1 MPIAGIKTII
11 GNRASMADVPE
22 IKKSDRKWQSDVIV
36 DLIKQYGFKHIA
48 LNPGASYRGL
58 HDSLV
63 NYGENDPAMM
73 ICNHEKIAVQMAH
86 GYAKATGEPMI
97 AIVHNVVGLLH
108 APLAIYYAYIDRA
121 PVFIIGA
128 TGPMDEGIRRPFID
142 WIHTAAV
149 QGNAVRDFTKWD
161 YQPGSVHGIPDSFA
175 RAYSIM
181 MSEPQGPIYMCY
193 DAGIQEAPLIEQI
206 KLPSPDAV
214 RVPPPLAPDRASL
227 EQVADYVLA
236 AENPMILVEY
246 AGRMPHGYD
255 SIVAFAETVGAGVSD
270 IYKRLNFPNRHPLN
284 LSMDGTAFSGADLVL
299 CLDVRDWTRGTHGTN
314 PETREVEDRT
324 APGCKWIDI
333 GFADIEISKWAMDYN
348 KHRDWDVRV
357 AADAVSALPIL
368 TDICGERIASNSALQ
383 AKIADRTD
391 RITARHDG
399 LFEKWAVDA
408 KIGWDSSPI
417 TLPRLASEVWDVIQD
432 EDWVLTAGEL
442 RNWTRKLW
450 NFDRPYRHPGRSLG
464 TATQFG
470 ISLGVA
476 LANKGTGRLVV
487 DLQPDGDLMFDLG
500 ALWVATK
507 YEIPMLVVM
516 YNNRAYYND
525 WEHQTHVAHR
535 RGTDEER
542 AYIGMDLS
550 GPEPDFAAAARSM
563 GWWAEGPIEDPADI
577 NGALLRAIEQVK
589 AGKPALV
596 DTICQHK

>member
-1 MPIAGIKTII
+1 MPDDGGSAIQ
-11 GNRASMADVPE
+11 
-22 IKKSDRKWQSDVIV
+22 KSNRKWQSDVIV
-36 DLIKQYGFKHIA
+36 DLIKQYGFPHIA

-63 NYGENDPAMM
+63 NYGENEPAMM
-73 ICNHEKIAVQMAH
+73 ICNHEKIAVQIAH
-86 GYAKATGEPMI
+86 GYAKATGKPMI

-121 PVFIIGA
+121 PVFIMGA
-128 TGPMDEGIRRPFID
+128 TGPMDEDIRRPFID

-193 DAGIQEAPLIEQI
+193 DAGIQEAELTEDI

-214 RVPPPLAPDRASL
+214 KVPPPLAPDRAAL
-227 EQVADYVLA
+227 EKVADHVLA
-236 AENPMILVEY
+236 ADRPMILTEY

-255 SIVAFAETVGAGVSD
+255 HVVAFAETVGAGVSD
-270 IYKRLNFPNRHPLN
+270 VYKRLNFPNRHPLN
-284 LSMDGTAFSGADLVL
+284 LSMDGKAFSGADLVL
-299 CLDVRDWTRGTHGTN
+299 CLDVRDWTRGTHGAN
-314 PETREVEDRT
+314 PETRQVEDLT
-324 APGCKWIDI
+324 AKGSKWIDI

-357 AADAVSALPIL
+357 TADTASALPIL
-368 TDICGERIASNSALQ
+368 TDMCRERIAGDASLKQ
-383 AKIADRTD
+383 KIEDRTAE
-391 RITARHDG
+391 IGERHDG
-399 LFEKWAVDA
+399 LFAKWAEDA
-408 KIGWDSSPI
+408 KEGWDSSPI
-417 TLPRLASEVWDVIQD
+417 SLPRLASEVWNVIKD

-450 NFDRPYRHPGRSLG
+450 NFDKPYRHPGRSLG

-500 ALWVATK
+500 ALWIATK
-507 YEIPMLVVM
+507 YQIPMLVVM
-516 YNNRAYYND
+516 YNNRAYFND
-525 WEHQTHVAHR
+525 WEHQRHVAR
-535 RGTDEER
+535 KRGTDVER
-542 AYIGMDLS
+542 AYIGMDLE
-550 GPEPDFAAAARSM
+550 GPEPDFAAAAKSM
-563 GWWAEGPIEDPADI
+563 GWWSEGPIDNPNDI
-577 NGALLRAIEQVK
+577 EGAVRRAVEEVK
-589 AGKPALV
+589 AGRPALV
-596 DTICQHK
+596 DTICQHR

>member
-1 MPIAGIKTII
+1 MTEEPGIQ
-11 GNRASMADVPE
+11 
-22 IKKSDRKWQSDVIV
+22 KSNQKWQSDIIV
-36 DLIKQYGFKHIA
+36 DLIKQYGFKQIA

-63 NYGENDPAMM
+63 NYGENDPPMM

-86 GYAKATGEPMI
+86 GYAKATGDPMI

-108 APLAIYYAYIDRA
+108 AQLAIYYAYIDRA
-121 PVFIIGA
+121 PVFVMGA
-128 TGPMDEGIRRPFID
+128 TGPTDEGLRRPFID

-181 MSEPQGPIYMCY
+181 MAEPQGPIYMCY
-193 DAGIQEAPLIEQI
+193 DAGIQEAPLTEDI
-206 KLPSPDAV
+206 KLPSPDAI
-214 RVPPPLAPDRASL
+214 RVTTPLAPDRAAL
-227 EQVADYVLA
+227 EQVADHLLA
-236 AENPMILVEY
+236 AENPMVLVEY

-255 SIVAFAETVGAGVSD
+255 YIVDFAETVGAGVSD

-284 LSMDGTAFSGADLVL
+284 LSMDVTAFEGADLVL
-299 CLDVRDWTRGTHGTN
+299 CLDVRDWTRGTHVVD
-314 PETREVEDRT
+314 PETREVRDKT
-324 APGCKWIDI
+324 APGSTWIDI
-333 GFADIEISKWAMDYN
+333 GFGDIEISKWAMDYN

-357 AADAVSALPIL
+357 TSDVVSALPVL
-368 TDICGERIASNSALQ
+368 TDICRERIAGDASLQ
-383 AKIADRTD
+383 QKIAARSAA
-391 RITARHDG
+391 TANRHDA
-399 LFEKWAVDA
+399 LFEKWAIDA
-408 KIGWDSSPI
+408 KTDWDASPI
-417 TLPRLASEVWDVIQD
+417 TLPRLASEVWDVIED

-450 NFDRPYRHPGRSLG
+450 NFDKPYRHPGRSLG

-476 LANKGTGRLVV
+476 LANKGTGRLIV

-500 ALWVATK
+500 ALWIAKK

-525 WEHQTHVAHR
+525 WEHQKHMAHA
-535 RGTDEER
+535 RGTAEDR
-542 AYIGMDLS
+542 AYIGMDLD
-550 GPEPDFAAAARSM
+550 GPEPDFAQAAKSM
-563 GWWAEGPIEDPADI
+563 GWWSEGPIEDPADI

-589 AGKPALV
+589 AGQPALV
-596 DTICQHK
+596 DTICQHR

>member
-1 MPIAGIKTII
+1 
-11 GNRASMADVPE
+11 MADGGE
-22 IKKSDRKWQSDVIV
+22 IRKSNRKWQSDVIV
-36 DLIKQYGFKHIA
+36 DLIKQYGFKHIS

-63 NYGENDPAMM
+63 NYGENDPPMM
-73 ICNHEKIAVQMAH
+73 ICNHEKIAVQIAH

-121 PVFIIGA
+121 PVFIMGA

-193 DAGIQEAPLIEQI
+193 DAGIQEAPLTEEI

-214 RVPPPLAPDRASL
+214 KVPPPLAPDRDAL
-227 EQVADYVLA
+227 EKIADRVLA
-236 AENPMILVEY
+236 ADNPMILAEY

-255 SIVAFAETVGAGVSD
+255 HIVSFAETVGAGVSD

-284 LSMDGTAFSGADLVL
+284 LSMDPDAFNGADVVV
-299 CLDVRDWTRGTHGTN
+299 CLDVRDWTRGSHVLN
-314 PETREVEDRT
+314 RETREVEDRT
-324 APGCKWIDI
+324 APDSKWIDI
-333 GFADIEISKWAMDYN
+333 GFADLEISKWAMDYN

-357 AADAVSALPIL
+357 AADTVAALPIL
-368 TDICGERIASNSALQ
+368 TEMCVERINRDPQLAAR
-383 AKIADRTD
+383 IAARKRDIGT
-391 RITARHDG
+391 RHDA
-399 LFEKWAVDA
+399 LFDEWATDA
-408 KIGWDSSPI
+408 KKDWDASPI
-417 TLPRLASEVWDVIQD
+417 SLGRLASEVWTAIEH

-442 RNWTRKLW
+442 RNWTRKIW
-450 NFDRPYRHPGRSLG
+450 NFDKPYRHPGRSLG

-476 LANKGTGRLVV
+476 LASKGTGRLVV

-525 WEHQTHVAHR
+525 WEHQKHVAHH
-535 RGTDEER
+535 RGTDEAR
-542 AYIGMDLS
+542 AYIGMDIE

-563 GWWAEGPIEDPADI
+563 GWWAEGPIEDPNDI
-577 NGALLRAIEQVK
+577 QGALQRAIEQVK
-589 AGKPALV
+589 QGKPALV
-596 DTICQHK
+596 DTICQHR

>member
-1 MPIAGIKTII
+1 MSGDNK
-11 GNRASMADVPE
+11 
-22 IKKSDRKWQSDVIV
+22 IKKSDRKWQSDIIV

-63 NYGENDPAMM
+63 NYGENDPPMM

-108 APLAIYYAYIDRA
+108 AQLAIYYAYIDRA
-121 PVFIIGA
+121 PVFVMGA
-128 TGPMDEGIRRPFID
+128 TGPTDEGIRRPFID

-181 MSEPQGPIYMCY
+181 IAEPQGPIYMCY
-193 DAGIQEAPLIEQI
+193 DAGIQEAPLTDDI
-206 KLPSPDAV
+206 KLPSPGAV
-214 RVPPPLAPDRASL
+214 RITPPLAPDRAAL
-227 EQVADYVLA
+227 EQVADRLLA

-255 SIVAFAETVGAGVSD
+255 YIVDFAETVGAGVSD

-284 LSMDGTAFSGADLVL
+284 LSMDGAAFDGADLVL

-314 PETREVEDRT
+314 PITREVEDRT
-324 APGCKWIDI
+324 APGSIWIDM

-357 AADAVSALPIL
+357 TADVVSALPVL
-368 TDICGERIASNSALQ
+368 TAICRERIAADAALQ
-383 AKIADRTD
+383 SKIADRTA
-391 RITARHDG
+391 RISERHDG
-399 LFEKWAVDA
+399 LFAKWAAEA
-408 KIGWDSSPI
+408 KTDRESSPV
-417 TLPRLASEVWDVIQD
+417 TLPRLASEVWDVIED

-525 WEHQTHVAHR
+525 WEHQKHMAHA

-542 AYIGMDLS
+542 AYIGMDLD

-577 NGALLRAIEQVK
+577 NGALRRAIEQVK

-596 DTICQHK
+596 DVVCRHR

>member
-1 MPIAGIKTII
+1 
-11 GNRASMADVPE
+11 MADDGP
-22 IKKSDRKWQSDVIV
+22 IKKSDRKWQSDIIV

-63 NYGENDPAMM
+63 NYGENEPPMLV
-73 ICNHEKIAVQMAH
+73 CNHEKIAVQMAH

-128 TGPMDEGIRRPFID
+128 TGPMDEDIRRPFID
-142 WIHTAAV
+142 WIHTASV
-149 QGNAVRDFTKWD
+149 QGNAVRDYTKWD

-181 MSEPQGPIYMCY
+181 MAEPQGPIYMCY
-193 DAGIQEAPLIEQI
+193 DAGIQEAPLTEDIA
-206 KLPSPDAV
+206 LPAPDAA
-214 RVPPPLAPDRASL
+214 RVTSTLAPDRKAL
-227 EQVADYVLA
+227 ERAADLLLA
-236 AENPMILVEY
+236 AETPMILTEY
-246 AGRMPHGYD
+246 AGRMPHGFEY
-255 SIVAFAETVGAGVSD
+255 VVEFAETVGAGVSD
-270 IYKRLNFPNRHPLN
+270 VYKRLNFPNRHPLN
-284 LSMDGTAFSGADLVL
+284 LSMDATAFEGADLVL
-299 CLDVRDWTRGTHGTN
+299 CLDVRDWTRGTYGTN
-314 PETREVEDRT
+314 PVTREVEDKT
-324 APGCKWIDI
+324 APGSKWIDI

-357 AADAVSALPIL
+357 TADPVSAVPEL
-368 TDICGERIASNSALQ
+368 TQICRERIE
-383 AKIADRTD
+383 ADPAVKSRIED
-391 RITARHDG
+391 RKTGIEKRHDA
-399 LFEKWAVDA
+399 LFDQWKIDA
-408 KIGWDSSPI
+408 KKDWDASPI
-417 TLPRLASEVWDVIQD
+417 SLPRLASEVWDVIQG

-450 NFDRPYRHPGRSLG
+450 TFDKPYRHPGRSLG

-500 ALWVATK
+500 ALWVASK

-525 WEHQTHVAHR
+525 WNHQKHVAHR

-542 AYIGMDLS
+542 AYIGMDLY
-550 GPEPDFAAAARSM
+550 GPEPDFAAAAKSM
-563 GWWAEGPIEDPADI
+563 GWWAEGPIEDPVDI

-596 DTICQHK
+596 DTICQHS

>member
-1 MPIAGIKTII
+1 MGDDAGIK
-11 GNRASMADVPE
+11 
-22 IKKSDRKWQSDVIV
+22 KSNRKWQSDVIV
-36 DLIKQYGFKHIA
+36 DLIKQFGFKHIA

-63 NYGENDPAMM
+63 NYGENDPAMLV
-73 ICNHEKIAVQMAH
+73 CNHEKIAVQMAH

-193 DAGIQEAPLIEQI
+193 DAGIQEAPLVDEIA
-206 KLPSPDAV
+206 LPSPDAV
-214 RVPPPLAPDRASL
+214 KVPPSPGPDRAAL
-227 EQVADYVLA
+227 EQVVDRVLSAD
-236 AENPMILVEY
+236 NPMLLTEY
-246 AGRMPHGYD
+246 AGRMPHGFD
-255 SIVAFAETVGAGVSD
+255 HIVEFADTVGAGVYD

-284 LSMDGTAFSGADLVL
+284 LSMDRNAFDGADAVV
-299 CLDVRDWTRGTHGTN
+299 CLDVRDWTRGSHVVN
-314 PETREVEDRT
+314 PATREIEVRT
-324 APGCKWIDI
+324 APDCKWIDI

-357 AADAVSALPIL
+357 VSDTAQALPIL
-368 TDICGERIASNSALQ
+368 SEMCHERINRDAALA
-383 AKIADRTD
+383 AKIAER
-391 RITARHDG
+391 RRSIGERHDA
-399 LFEKWAVDA
+399 LFAKWAEDA
-408 KIGWDSSPI
+408 KKDWDASPI
-417 TLPRLASEVWDVIQD
+417 SLGRLASEVWDQIQD

-442 RNWTRKLW
+442 RNWPRKLW
-450 NFDRPYRHPGRSLG
+450 NIDKPYRHPGRSLG

-525 WEHQTHVAHR
+525 WEHQKHMAHH
-535 RGTDEER
+535 RGTDEAR
-542 AYIGMDLS
+542 AYIGMDLF

-577 NGALLRAIEQVK
+577 AGALQRAIEQVK

-596 DTICQHK
+596 DTICQHV